1 MSTLG
6 RTLTPVWVNRR
17 ARWIALGA
25 VIVLVLAGVGS
36 YLAFGGGSSPAAA
49 GATTTTQTV
58 STGTIRQTVS
68 ASGTLAPAVDD
79 TLDFS
84 SSGVV
89 TSVSVTVG
97 QTVSQ
102 GQQLATI
109 DSASLA
115 ATVAQDNAAAAED
128 QAKVDDD
135 TAATAAQLAADQ
147 AALTAAQN
155 ALSSAKTALT
165 GATLTS
171 PINGVVASVGLTVG
185 QQVSGSGSG
194 GTGSGS
200 SGSSGTGSGGSGGT
214 GSGGTG
220 SGSTGSGSTGTGST
234 ASSSSSSSSGIQ
246 VISTNA
252 WIVNATVDA
261 TSVGLIKT
269 GEEAQLAITGAT
281 GTSYGTI
288 STIAVLPSSSG
299 ETASY
304 PVVIAVTGSPPG
316 LRDGEAVTASL
327 IYKQLT
333 DVLTVPTTAL
343 HRNSDGGEY
352 VNKVV
357 NGSVQQATVQVGA
370 SSGAQ
375 TQITSGLSAGDIIQ
389 VQVIRPGAGTGGGS
403 GTRTGNF
410 GGGTGRFGGRRASAA
425 PGPAAR
431 AGPKGAVVSVASHQG
446 RVARAGAAGHR
457 PGAVAEGVPDRGDRG
472 RGPARGQPF
481 HPARASTWPSWA
493 RPGRASPR

>member
-1 MSTLG
+1 MSTLS
-6 RTLTPVWVNRR
+6 RTLTPVWANRR
-17 ARWIALGA
+17 VRWIALGA
-25 VIVLVLAGVGS
+25 VIVLVVAGVGS
-36 YLAFGGGSSPAAA
+36 YLVFGGGNSSAAT

-89 TSVSVTVG
+89 TSVSATVG

-102 GQQLATI
+102 GQQLAAI

-115 ATVAQDNAAAAED
+115 ATVAQDNATVAED

-135 TAATAAQLAADQ
+135 TDAAAAQLAADQ

-194 GTGSGS
+194 GTGSGGS
-200 SGSSGTGSGGSGGT
+200 GSGSSGSGGT
-214 GSGGTG
+214 GSGGT
-220 SGSTGSGSTGTGST
+220 GSTGSGSTGTGST

-246 VISTNA
+246 IISTSS

-269 GEEAQLAITGAT
+269 GEEAQLTITGAA

-304 PVVIAVTGSPPG
+304 PVVIAVTGSPSG

-357 NGSVQQATVQVGA
+357 NGSVQQATVQVGV
-370 SSGAQ
+370 SSGAE
-375 TQITSGLSAGDIIQ
+375 TQITSGLAAGDVIQ
-389 VQVIRPGAGTGGGS
+389 VQVVRPGAGTGGGS
-403 GTRTGNF
+403 ATRTGNF
-410 GGGTGRFGGRRASAA
+410 GGGTGRFGGAACGAGPASA
-425 PGPAAR
+425 GQ
-431 AGPKGAVVSVASHQG
+431 AGLGG
-446 RVARAGAAGHR
+446 
-457 PGAVAEGVPDRGDRG
+457 
-472 RGPARGQPF
+472 
-481 HPARASTWPSWA
+481 
-493 RPGRASPR
+493 

>member
-1 MSTLG
+1 MSTLS
-6 RTLTPVWVNRR
+6 RTLTPVWVNHR

-25 VIVLVLAGVGS
+25 VIVLVVAGVGS
-36 YLAFGGGSSPAAA
+36 YLVFGGGSSTAAA
-49 GATTTTQTV
+49 GATTTTQAV
-58 STGTIRQTVS
+58 STGTIRQTVA
-68 ASGTLAPAVDD
+68 ASGTLAPAADD

-89 TSVSVTVG
+89 TSVSATVG

-115 ATVAQDNAAAAED
+115 ATVAQDNATVAED

-135 TAATAAQLAADQ
+135 TDATAAQLAADQ

-155 ALSSAKTALT
+155 ALSSARTALA

-200 SGSSGTGSGGSGGT
+200 TGSGGT

-220 SGSTGSGSTGTGST
+220 STGSGGTGSGSTGTGST
-234 ASSSSSSSSGIQ
+234 ASSSSSSSSSSGIE
-246 VISTNA
+246 VISTNS
-252 WIVNATVDA
+252 WVVNATVDA

-269 GEEAQLAITGAT
+269 GEEAQLTITGAT
-281 GTSYGTI
+281 DTSYGTI

-304 PVVIAVTGSPPG
+304 PVVIAVTGSPSG

-343 HRNSDGGEY
+343 HRNSDGSEY

-357 NGSVQQATVQVGA
+357 NGSVQQAAVQVGV
-370 SSGAQ
+370 SSGAE
-375 TQITSGLSAGDIIQ
+375 TQITSGLAAGDVIQ

-403 GTRTGNF
+403 STRTGNF
-410 GGGTGRFGGRRASAA
+410 GGGTGRFGG
-425 PGPAAR
+425 
-431 AGPKGAVVSVASHQG
+431 AGGAG
-446 RVARAGAAGHR
+446 FGGAGAGAG
-457 PGAVAEGVPDRGDRG
+457 GAGGAGGVGG
-472 RGPARGQPF
+472 
-481 HPARASTWPSWA
+481 
-493 RPGRASPR
+493 